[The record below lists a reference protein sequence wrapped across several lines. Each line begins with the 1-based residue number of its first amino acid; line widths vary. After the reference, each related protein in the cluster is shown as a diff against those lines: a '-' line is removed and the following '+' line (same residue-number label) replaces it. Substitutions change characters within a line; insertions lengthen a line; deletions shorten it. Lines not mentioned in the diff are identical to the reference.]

1 MRKNDKLTSE
11 EWGLAAGCLVISFGL
26 CSIFDLSGF
35 LTGCIFVALYIFLLS
50 CLRKSKEKQQ
60 QELLKKQ
67 MEIRKKYLEE
77 QKRIE
82 KELKSK
88 ENLKL
93 VEEQEE
99 IRKEFEPHPNQIA
112 WFDANDYQEKTN
124 LEKKGNKLDN
134 KLEPKKEEIEK
145 VIPINKSKFYIF
157 EYDDENEFKKLERS
171 LKKYNMLA
179 YKKLYFDFYPTLKD
193 GKFLGE
199 LVSFDKDNQT
209 EKYELQLP
217 TDSMFIKIH
226 GIITLHYTVY
236 KKEKVIVLNTITPK
250 DILLEG
256 HKDELM
262 NYKGVMLS
270 KSHTEKDKFKI
281 DLLNMLNK

>member
-82 KELKSK
+82 KELKAK

-226 GIITLHYTVY
+226 GIITLYYTVY
-236 KKEKVIVLNTITPK
+236 KK
-250 DILLEG
+250 
-256 HKDELM
+256 
-262 NYKGVMLS
+262 
-270 KSHTEKDKFKI
+270 
-281 DLLNMLNK
+281 